1 MFYAQDLLSRK
12 NALGKVW
19 LAAHVNPRLSR
30 NQVLSVDLS
39 HAVGAL
45 IQRSASPAPRSLTSA
60 PRSEEIVHP
69 KQPLALRLSG
79 HLLLGVVR
87 YYSRKVYFLFTEC
100 NDAMS
105 KLKMVRSVALP
116 AALHLQ
122 PSLAATLRPSGRP
135 QWTCRRPR
143 PPPTST
149 LPTLASLAT
158 T

>member
-30 NQVLSVDLS
+30 NQVLAVDLS
-39 HAVGAL
+39 KAVGKNV
-45 IQRSASPAPRSLTSA
+45 QPRSPWAARALTRA
-60 PRSEEIVHP
+60 PGSGDIVNP

-105 KLKMVRSVALP
+105 KLKMVRRGRAGRAPMPLLTTP
-116 AALHLQ
+116 A
-122 PSLAATLRPSGRP
+122 
-135 QWTCRRPR
+135 RPR
-143 PPPTST
+143 P
-149 LPTLASLAT
+149 
-158 T
+158 